1 MYGDSF
7 VELCELH
14 SLSSG
19 FEQDNVKYSWL
30 WYISQ
35 MLGAD
40 IRSYGIS
47 ESSEQFI
54 YDLYKKTKENER
66 DFVII
71 FHTIS
76 FRIDK
81 YNGKERLKRK
91 DYVEWDN
98 QINCFCLHL
107 YWTDKLYKF
116 NNGISLRTRLHE
128 KYSSDTCELTGM
140 TANHMDINGNFLLAM
155 KVVNIFKNK
164 FKWEAWI

>member
-1 MYGDSF
+1 MKYKQFDITSKFKFRRNFNNRIPFIIKSLQSKNKIIDVYGDSF

-91 DYVEWDN
+91 HKENTV
-98 QINCFCLHL
+98 
-107 YWTDKLYKF
+107 
-116 NNGISLRTRLHE
+116 
-128 KYSSDTCELTGM
+128 
-140 TANHMDINGNFLLAM
+140 
-155 KVVNIFKNK
+155 KNK
-164 FKWEAWI
+164 KHNQNDEMQPISAVLIHY

>member
-1 MYGDSF
+1 MEKEQKISYVKRGLIESY
-7 VELCELH
+7 CN
-14 SLSSG
+14 SLKV
-19 FEQDNVKYSWL
+19 QHH
-30 WYISQ
+30 I
-35 MLGAD
+35 
-40 IRSYGIS
+40 
-47 ESSEQFI
+47 
-54 YDLYKKTKENER
+54 
-66 DFVII
+66 II

-140 TANHMDINGNFLLAM
+140 TAHHMDINGNFLLAM